1 MSEGGK
7 KSVSKRRTQFGSA
20 QPSRTTFELPSDGGS
35 EGGLNQSTIYNLQS
49 NNIQST
55 NDNPPSKKES
65 SPSRA
70 RPSAKKKEPAT
81 PPEHILPK
89 LATIAK
95 DWPRHSDYKG
105 VPTRVSVLARPSD
118 VWDRVVRFVAE
129 PDRELAVNCGLV
141 YLDEID
147 LRDKGVDGL
156 IPNVCAMTN
165 FYGEAELWKKMVA
178 KVDETLS
185 KRGEQNKPA
194 PAGQEPAL
202 TGQGE

>member
-1 MSEGGK
+1 MSVGYAIGTEMRGEAEAFRAKAVETGSMRKSNRNDHTVHGPVDGTVDQGG
-7 KSVSKRRTQFGSA
+7 T
-20 QPSRTTFELPSDGGS
+20 
-35 EGGLNQSTIYNLQS
+35 QSTILNLQS
-49 NNIQST
+49 TNN
-55 NDNPPSKKES
+55 NPPSKKES

-105 VPTRVSVLARPSD
+105 VPTRVSVLARPAD
-118 VWDRVVRFVAE
+118 VWDRIVRFVAE
-129 PDRELAVNCGLV
+129 PDRELAANCGLV

-185 KRGEQNKPA
+185 RRGENA
-194 PAGQEPAL
+194 
-202 TGQGE
+202 

>member
-1 MSEGGK
+1 MSVGYAIGTEMRGEAEAFRAKAVETGSMR
-7 KSVSKRRTQFGSA
+7 KSNRNDHTVHGPVDDTVDQSGT
-20 QPSRTTFELPSDGGS
+20 
-35 EGGLNQSTIYNLQS
+35 QSTILNLQS
-49 NNIQST
+49 TNN
-55 NDNPPSKKES
+55 NPPSKKES

-70 RPSAKKKEPAT
+70 RPSAKKKETAPL
-81 PPEHILPK
+81 PEHILPK

-118 VWDRVVRFVAE
+118 VWERIVRFVAE
-129 PDRELAVNCGLV
+129 PDRELAINCGLV

-147 LRDKGVDGL
+147 SRDKGVDGL

-185 KRGEQNKPA
+185 RRGENA
-194 PAGQEPAL
+194 
-202 TGQGE
+202 